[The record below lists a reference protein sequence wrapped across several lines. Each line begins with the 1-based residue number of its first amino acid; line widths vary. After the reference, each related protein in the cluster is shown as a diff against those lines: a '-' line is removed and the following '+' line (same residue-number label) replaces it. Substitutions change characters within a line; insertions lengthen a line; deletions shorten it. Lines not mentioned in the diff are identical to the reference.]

1 MLADQSLETRKQALT
16 NLSLTDKQYLRYSRQ
31 LLVADVGEGGMA
43 KLRQAKVLVIGL
55 GGLGQL
61 AAQYLSGAGI
71 GHIHLVDHDK
81 IELSNLPRQLLY
93 QESDIGDYKALTA
106 QKKLAVA
113 FPDVMVSA
121 DNCAVT
127 DDNIKNL
134 LASVDIVLD
143 CTDNFASRLL
153 INRACVTKAVP
164 LVIASVA
171 NLQGQLLFVDLA
183 DMVNAGCYQ
192 CLFPKA
198 TQVNQTCTSQ
208 GVLGPSVGVMAS
220 MQSQWVLNYLL
231 GLCDDGGNL
240 HCFNA
245 KTLQWSV
252 IERSFDSECDV
263 CGQRSEA
270 QSPKA
275 IEGEQNDG

>member
-1 MLADQSLETRKQALT
+1 MLADQTLDTSEQVVTSMA
-16 NLSLTDKQYLRYSRQ
+16 LTDKQYLRYSRQ
-31 LLVADVGEGGMA
+31 LLVADVGEQGLM
-43 KLRQAKVLVIGL
+43 KLRQAKVLIIGL

-71 GHIHLVDHDK
+71 GHVHLVDHDK

-93 QESDIGDYKALTA
+93 QENDIGENKALTA
-106 QKKLAVA
+106 QKKLSAA
-113 FPDVMVSA
+113 FPDVSVSA
-121 DNCAVT
+121 DGVAVT
-127 DDNIKNL
+127 TDNIDHL
-134 LASVDIVLD
+134 IESVDIVLD

-153 INRACVTKAVP
+153 INRACVVKAVP

-183 DMVNAGCYQ
+183 RTPKAGCYQ
-192 CLFPKA
+192 CLFPQE

-231 GLCDDGGNL
+231 GFYDAEGGL

-245 KTLQWSV
+245 KTLQWSMV
-252 IERSFDSECDV
+252 ARSSDSDCDV
-263 CGQRSEA
+263 CGQSY
-270 QSPKA
+270 KA
-275 IEGEQNDG
+275 LQKGGK